1 MKVKDAID
9 TVKYRIQYCANL
21 YGAKWK
27 EEEPF
32 LKACQKALEEKKY
45 YRERSPRERRPDDDT
60 VVLAQVKITSGDTES
75 EDMETEQIVTAFAL
89 FDPDEGWKLVERDD
103 EYFEILSWR
112 YMPEW
117 TEKRKE
123 EHDK

>member
-1 MKVKDAID
+1 MKVKEAID

-32 LKACQKALEEKKY
+32 LKACLKALEEKKY

-60 VVLAQVKITSGDTES
+60 VVIAQVDITSEDS
-75 EDMETEQIVTAFAL
+75 ETHSVVTAFAL

-112 YMPEW
+112 YMPQW
-117 TEKRKE
+117 TEKS
-123 EHDK
+123 

>member
-1 MKVKDAID
+1 MKVKEAID

-32 LKACQKALEEKKY
+32 LKACLKALEEKKY

-60 VVLAQVKITSGDTES
+60 VVLAQVKITSEGAES
-75 EDMETEQIVTAFAL
+75 EDTETEQIVTAFAL

>member
-32 LKACQKALEEKKY
+32 LKACLKALEEKKY